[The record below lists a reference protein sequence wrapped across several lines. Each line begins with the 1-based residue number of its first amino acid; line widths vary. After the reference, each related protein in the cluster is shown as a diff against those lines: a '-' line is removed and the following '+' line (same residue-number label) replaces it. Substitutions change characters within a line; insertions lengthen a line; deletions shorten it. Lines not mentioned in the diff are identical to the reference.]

1 MVRLL
6 TGRRF
11 KAGGSSLRPLEPVYI
26 DNVIRD
32 GPSTFVRPSHYWIT
46 TEMATSKKKKKKVRE
61 EDSGEKVRT
70 IQGRKS
76 HKPVTGHGKSWW
88 TNHNIV
94 TWWTCKRDRKPD
106 ILSHWDNHEQ
116 FILNWKYNV
125 TSAIPSHAYS
135 INRLN
140 CVWSE
145 TWWGPLDVP
154 SMSLRALASIR
165 PIPRLIPISTVS
177 GADTPWIQYQIA
189 GTVHQTLF

>member
-1 MVRLL
+1 M
-6 TGRRF
+6 T
-11 KAGGSSLRPLEPVYI
+11 PLKKK
-26 DNVIRD
+26 
-32 GPSTFVRPSHYWIT
+32 G
-46 TEMATSKKKKKKVRE
+46 KKKKSEGRRQWRESLDHSRKEITYTCHRPWTELVNQPRHSNKVNLQ
-61 EDSGEKVRT
+61 KW
-70 IQGRKS
+70 Q
-76 HKPVTGHGKSWW
+76 
-88 TNHNIV
+88 
-94 TWWTCKRDRKPD
+94 KPD

-154 SMSLRALASIR
+154 SMSLRALASIG

-189 GTVHQTLF
+189 GTVRQTLF